1 MYIYNIYIYIY
12 IYIYSLTGTIYNI
25 TYIYIYIYIYM
36 YISFVQFNSIFMQS
50 GEFKLYWK
58 TSDAGEFG
66 ELMLAELAELL
77 AQVAAI
83 VCSAPK
89 EVRVNTPDIV
99 SNV

>member
-1 MYIYNIYIYIY
+1 
-12 IYIYSLTGTIYNI
+12 
-25 TYIYIYIYIYM
+25 
-36 YISFVQFNSIFMQS
+36 MQS